1 MNSSC
6 DNCINQNSSYCEL
19 DNKAEYGYCGN
30 WERIV
35 TDDCIGCEWLYNGFC
50 TINECPFE

>member
-6 DNCINQNSSYCEL
+6 NNCINQNSSYCESH
-19 DNKAEYGYCGN
+19 NKTKYGYCGN

-35 TDDCIGCEWLYNGFC
+35 NDDCIGCEE
-50 TINECPFE
+50 NEADEIHKMIDGRI